1 MRIIGILFRRE
12 LGSYFAT
19 PLMPM
24 GDRLFALGDKAI
36 VEVDTSDGSV
46 LQSFSVETA
55 EMARAASGP
64 DFSAT
69 PEGYG
74 AASGKLWYTA
84 DSGAEDPTV
93 VVIDPDSEERS
104 TIPGVD
110 LHRSLIRESDAGVV
124 FYSLS
129 ERALIVVD
137 PDTLEFITIDR
148 EVPDRNDNST
158 LPGRLDTVGTVALLS
173 AASGFEIFD
182 LEEVKA
188 ASVVPKFSGGVIV
201 GQELWAGT
209 TVLGGSQGTGNSLG
223 G

>member
-1 MRIIGILFRRE
+1 MKLQLSLLPFDSRGQV
-12 LGSYFAT
+12 AQ
-19 PLMPM
+19 PL
-24 GDRLFALGDKAI
+24 
-36 VEVDTSDGSV
+36 V
-46 LQSFSVETA
+46 LA
-55 EMARAASGP
+55 
-64 DFSAT
+64 
-69 PEGYG
+69 
-74 AASGKLWYTA
+74 
-84 DSGAEDPTV
+84 
-93 VVIDPDSEERS
+93 PDSVIHTGIDGLVIGLTGQGQVLVALERFQGQQLALAPQLDLA
-104 TIPGVD
+104 IKLVD
-110 LHRSLIRESDAGVV
+110 HQSALVAQHVARIHRLAEHDQQLTLELA
-124 FYSLS
+124 S
-129 ERALIVVD
+129 ERLAQRALIVVD